1 MARARRNDMALGI
14 GSALALAVGAVA
26 LARTVAVR
34 RQRMD
39 FRGQSVL
46 ITGGTRGLGLLL
58 AEEMGRA
65 GARVSICGRDPEG
78 VEKAR
83 LWLRA
88 KGVDVMARACDLGD
102 RGEAERFVDEV
113 ALERGGIDVLVNDAG
128 VIQVGP
134 LETVTADR
142 VESVMR
148 ANFFSAAYVTLA
160 ALPYLRSRDGGP
172 GRIANITSFGGRL
185 AVPHMLA
192 YTASKHALLGFS
204 EALRVEL
211 GAASDGVRVTTV
223 IPGPMRTGSVY
234 NAQFA
239 GKQHQE
245 FAWFAL
251 ASSVPVASMDA
262 RRAARR
268 IVRGI
273 ADGAPRVN
281 LGATAW
287 ALEIGRRIAPDLM
300 VTAMQLFGKLLPE
313 GSGYRGELAR
323 GRDVAGKLAG
333 SAAMQGTNDIGRKTN
348 EPVPRGA
355 S

>member
-1 MARARRNDMALGI
+1 MAIAAGTL
-14 GSALALAVGAVA
+14 A
-26 LARTVAVR
+26 LARTLRR
-34 RQRMD
+34 RQGRMSFD
-39 FRGQSVL
+39 GQSVL

-58 AEEMGRA
+58 AEELGRA
-65 GARVSICGRDPEG
+65 GARVAICGRDEAA
-78 VEKAR
+78 VQKAR

-88 KGVDVMARACDLGD
+88 QNIDVMARACDLGD
-102 RGEAERFVDEV
+102 RGAAERFVDEV

-128 VIQVGP
+128 IIQVGP
-134 LETVTADR
+134 METVTAER
-142 VESVMR
+142 VEEVMR
-148 ANFFSAAYVTLA
+148 ANFLSAAYVTLA

-172 GRIANITSFGGRL
+172 GRIANITSFGARL

-211 GAASDGVRVTTV
+211 GNASDGVRVTTV

-245 FAWFAL
+245 FRWFAL
-251 ASSVPVASMDA
+251 ASSLPLASIDG

-268 IVRGI
+268 IVRAV

-287 ALEIGRRIAPDLM
+287 ALEVGRRVAPDLM
-300 VTAMQLFGKLLPE
+300 VKAMQLFASLLPD
-313 GSGYRGELAR
+313 GSGYRGELAL
-323 GRDVAGKLAG
+323 GRDVAGKLAR
-333 SAAMQGTNDIGRKTN
+333 SPMMQESNDIARRTN
-348 EPVPRGA
+348 EPIPRGA
-355 S
+355 V

>member
-1 MARARRNDMALGI
+1 MARARRNETWLGI
-14 GSALALAVGAVA
+14 GGAMAIAAGTLA
-26 LARTVAVR
+26 LARTLRA
-34 RQRMD
+34 RQTRMRFD
-39 FRGQSVL
+39 GQSVL

-58 AEEMGRA
+58 AEEFGSA
-65 GARVSICGRDPEG
+65 GARVSICGRDQAA
-78 VEKAR
+78 VDKAR

-88 KGVDVMARACDLGD
+88 KNIDVMARACDLGD
-102 RGEAERFVDEV
+102 RGQAEQFVDEV

-128 VIQVGP
+128 VMQVGP
-134 LETVTADR
+134 LETVTAER
-142 VESVMR
+142 VEEVMR
-148 ANFFSAAYVTLA
+148 SNFFSAAYVTLA
-160 ALPYLRSRDGGP
+160 ALPYLQSRENGP

-192 YTASKHALLGFS
+192 YTASKHAMLGFS

-211 GAASDGVRVTTV
+211 GMARDGVRVTTV
-223 IPGPMRTGSVY
+223 IPGPMRTGSAY

-245 FAWFAL
+245 FRWFAL
-251 ASSVPVASMDA
+251 AASLPVASIDG

-268 IVRGI
+268 IVRAV

-287 ALEIGRRIAPDLM
+287 ALEVGRRVAPDLM
-300 VTAMQLFGKLLPE
+300 VSAMQLFARMLPE

-323 GRDVAGKLAG
+323 GRDVAGKLAQ
-333 SAAMQGTNDIGRKTN
+333 SPIMKESNEIGRRTN

-355 S
+355 A